1 MDTPDRQTGRPHTRW
16 LLAWE
21 MGSGLGHWAG
31 LTAVASQALARG
43 IEPVM
48 VVPTLA
54 PSGLRAPEGA
64 RLIACPPMVQ
74 QGNAPGGTSSMTEL
88 LATQGFGNSQ
98 TLEPPL
104 RAWRD
109 LITLL
114 QPDAVIA
121 DHAPGALAVAQA
133 LAVPAVQLGTGF
145 ACPPANEARLP
156 SFRTWETPDGL
167 AMTRAEIN
175 VSQALAAVSRA
186 LDLPRLPQSAAAIYR
201 TPAVLRTLPGLD
213 HYPARPPG
221 ARYCGPLEVASDEGS
236 TGTAPAWPEDTVAA
250 ERSRRKRVLVYVKA
264 DHPHAVMIM
273 QALAGRPDVFVHAYI
288 ANVGTINNVAKNI
301 AVHPKPLPL
310 KSMLPEADLLIHHGG
325 AGATSQALLAGV
337 PQLLLPQMA
346 EQFLTGRLLENLA
359 AGQLLWGNQD
369 GNAIAQALHQA
380 LQSAALR
387 DGARKAAA
395 DHAQFGGDNA
405 ARALQMIDESLRSPT
420 L

>member
-1 MDTPDRQTGRPHTRW
+1 MRAPDKRKRW

-31 LTAVASQALARG
+31 LTAAAKQAVADG

-48 VVPTLA
+48 VVPTPA
-54 PSGLRAPEGA
+54 PSGLRPPDGV
-64 RLIACPPMVQ
+64 RLIACPPMVNL
-74 QGNAPGGTSSMTEL
+74 GNAAGGTSSMTEL
-88 LATQGFGNSQ
+88 LATHGFGSAN
-98 TLEPPL
+98 TLEPLL

-109 LITLL
+109 LIALL
-114 QPDAVIA
+114 QPDALIA
-121 DHAPGALAVAQA
+121 DHAPGALAVAHA

-145 ACPPANEARLP
+145 ASPPAHEARLP
-156 SFRTWETPDGL
+156 SFRTWEQPDGL

-175 VSQALAAVSRA
+175 VAQAMAAVSRA

-201 TPAVLRTLPGLD
+201 APVVLRTLPGLD

-221 ARYCGPLEVASDEGS
+221 ARYCGPLEVVAEAGS
-236 TGTAPAWPEDTVAA
+236 ADAAPAWPADTVAGVA
-250 ERSRRKRVLVYVKA
+250 SPRRKRVLVYIKA

-288 ANVGTINNVAKNI
+288 ANVRNMNNVANNVV
-301 AVHPKPLPL
+301 VHDAPLPL
-310 KSMLPEADLLIHHGG
+310 KAMLPEADLLIHHGG

-346 EQFLTGRLLENLA
+346 EQFLTGRLLEVQA
-359 AGQLLWGNQD
+359 AGQLLWGDQD
-369 GNAIAQALHQA
+369 GNTVAQALHHV
-380 LQSAALR
+380 LQNAALG

-395 DHAQFGGDNA
+395 ANA
-405 ARALQMIDESLRSPT
+405 RFTGSNAGKALQMIYESLREKS